1 MDLQR
6 PDWSGR
12 ATASYGYGG
21 FSVDYTVSYLGK
33 MALRGVEIETID
45 AQFGPAGLTGETWMH
60 NISASYEIADMGM
73 QVFGGITNLSDVKPF
88 ITERAYPASPIG
100 RSFFIGARWTM

>member
-1 MDLQR
+1 MQR
-6 PDWSGR
+6 PEWSGR

-21 FSVDYTVSYLGK
+21 FNLDYTVTYLGE

-60 NISASYEIADMGM
+60 NVSASYEIPDMGL
-73 QVFGGITNLSDVKPF
+73 QVFGGVTNLSDVKPY
-88 ITERAYPASPIG
+88 ITERAYPASPVG